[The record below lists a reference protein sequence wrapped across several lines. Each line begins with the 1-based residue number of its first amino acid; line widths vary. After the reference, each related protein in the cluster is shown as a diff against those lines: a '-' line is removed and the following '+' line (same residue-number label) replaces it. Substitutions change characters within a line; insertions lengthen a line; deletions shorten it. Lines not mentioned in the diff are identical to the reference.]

1 VEQVGE
7 HCPDLISRS
16 VLTELA
22 VERVH
27 MQGEPDGRYVAI
39 QLAQLQERVVT
50 RQIATLKSKL
60 QRVNPVEQPDD
71 HARLFGELVGLE
83 QFRRGLREQAIGGL

>member
-1 VEQVGE
+1 
-7 HCPDLISRS
+7 

-22 VERVH
+22 VERLH
-27 MQGEPDGRYVAI
+27 TRGEPDGRYVAI
-39 QLAQLQERVVT
+39 QLARLQEPEVSR
-50 RQIATLKSKL
+50 RIAALKSRL
-60 QRVNPVEQPDD
+60 QRVNPVEQPDE